1 MGYQGFPLSVQIEQD
16 VILHA
21 ADIGDL
27 TDGDVAPL
35 TIDPDEQG
43 GGGWGLG
50 DGWWVLGDG

>member
-43 GGGWGLG
+43 GGGWVVG
-50 DGWWVLGDG
+50 VR